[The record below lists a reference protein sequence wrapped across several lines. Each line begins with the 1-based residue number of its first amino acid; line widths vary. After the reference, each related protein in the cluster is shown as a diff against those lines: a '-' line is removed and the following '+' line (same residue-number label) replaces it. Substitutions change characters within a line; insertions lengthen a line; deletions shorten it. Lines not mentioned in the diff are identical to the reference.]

1 MKDAETDRYEET
13 YRGVMRHREKQ
24 KWKEQRQRR
33 AYVEGEQTER
43 SRDGKS
49 RDRGLKT
56 HM

>member
-1 MKDAETDRYEET
+1 VKDAETDRYEET